1 MNIKPKIC
9 ISICIFSFC
18 LLVGIFLNSF
28 QKREFYSLD
37 ELLLLEDEDSLFL
50 EETMVP
56 FQPREYI
63 RKIAVE

>member
-1 MNIKPKIC
+1 M
-9 ISICIFSFC
+9 
-18 LLVGIFLNSF
+18 NSF

>member
-1 MNIKPKIC
+1 M
-9 ISICIFSFC
+9 
-18 LLVGIFLNSF
+18 NSF

-50 EETMVP
+50 VETMVP